1 MLIISFDS
9 IGDSEYE
16 TLLKYPAFNAFAK
29 QCAVFRG
36 VSTVFLSNTYPVH
49 TSVATGVLPHIHGV
63 TSNTQPFPAA
73 SPSSQLSIWNCN
85 ENIIKAK
92 TIWQAASR
100 KGIKTA
106 AVLWPVTAFSK
117 TINYNMPEIR
127 ARPGKSQ
134 VLTSLK
140 AGSVFLQ
147 LKLFLRHKKL
157 MDGINQPNL
166 DFFSTACMADILRE
180 KKPGLSL
187 VHLTAYDSLCHEIGK
202 GNPALEAIFMAMDKN
217 LSVLLDAAGDDDIIL
232 FSDHSQINIHTVI
245 DPNLEL
251 VNKKL
256 IRQTDN
262 GYLPGGSSCFFEL
275 CGGSAFFHAGSLNE
289 DEIEKIRSCIKNSE
303 GFNRFLTP
311 GEINEA
317 GITNTAFG
325 FCAKA
330 GYCYEIFGTEKK
342 GNHGYPLDMNDYSV
356 FYMVRGCGLKAGSV
370 TQGGSLLDIAPLAAK
385 QLDISL

>member
-9 IGDSEYE
+9 IGNSEYE
-16 TLLKYPAFNAFAK
+16 TLLKFPAFSAFAK

-49 TSVATGVLPHIHGV
+49 TSVATGVLPHVHRV
-63 TSNTQPFPAA
+63 TSNTQAFPTA
-73 SPSSQLSIWNCN
+73 SPSSQLSVWNCN

-92 TIWQAASR
+92 TIWQAASQ

-106 AVLWPVTAFSK
+106 AVLWPVTAFSE
-117 TINYNMPEIR
+117 TIKYNMPEIR
-127 ARPGKSQ
+127 ARPGKNQ

-140 AGSVFLQ
+140 AGSFFLQ

-166 DFFSTACMADILRE
+166 DNFSTACMADILRE

-202 GNPALEAIFMAMDKN
+202 DSLALGAAFKAMDKN
-217 LSVLLDAAGDDDIIL
+217 LSVLLNAAGDDDIIL
-232 FSDHSQINIHTVI
+232 FSDHSQVNIHAVI

-251 VNKKL
+251 VKRNL
-256 IRQTDN
+256 LRQTEG
-262 GYLPGGSSCFFEL
+262 GYLPGENSCFFEL
-275 CGGSAFFHAGSLNE
+275 CGGSAFFHAGSLNT
-289 DEIEKIRSCIKNSE
+289 DEVDRMRLFIKSSE
-303 GFNRFLTP
+303 GFCRFLTP
-311 GEINEA
+311 GEMNESGMINA
-317 GITNTAFG
+317 AFG
-325 FCAKA
+325 FCANA

-370 TQGGSLLDIAPLAAK
+370 TQGGSLLDIAPLAVK
-385 QLDISL
+385 HLGISL